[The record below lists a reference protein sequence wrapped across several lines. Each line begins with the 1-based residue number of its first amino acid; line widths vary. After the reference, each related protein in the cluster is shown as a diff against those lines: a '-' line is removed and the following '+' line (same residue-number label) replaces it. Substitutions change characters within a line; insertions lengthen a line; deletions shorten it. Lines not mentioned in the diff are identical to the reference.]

1 MDGIHK
7 YGVVP
12 LMMTVSD
19 VSDRGRE
26 SKKKGRGCLGL
37 GTAGTGAGGEPQD
50 SLSRSF
56 FSPFF
61 LLFFSS
67 SSPPNKLDVQ
77 LLQQSELQETYR
89 NTIVGNQDFG
99 DDRGASKALHKNGT
113 SSCGTRAKDR
123 AGLGCGTA
131 PKVREADVS
140 YASTSDSG

>member
-1 MDGIHK
+1 M
-7 YGVVP
+7 
-12 LMMTVSD
+12 SA
-19 VSDRGRE
+19 
-26 SKKKGRGCLGL
+26 
-37 GTAGTGAGGEPQD
+37 TAGGSQKKRVADALDWAQQGQEQEASHKIL
-50 SLSRSF
+50 SLALSF
-56 FSPFF
+56 SLFF